1 MLAGF
6 KKSWPLILLAA
17 IVLSCGL
24 LDLPLICRGQ
34 IVLAPPGRHVA
45 RESIEWIRI
54 WLPNVMRPQ
63 LSHKVVGQ
71 YGKGK
76 SWDLH
81 PAAKP
86 SLPQVLL
93 IGDSITEM
101 YYHDVAADLKGKAYV
116 GYMASSLCIGDPMLP
131 RQIKLLLQNYR
142 FNVIQFNN
150 GMHGAGYSEAEY
162 GKYFPR
168 VIKTIQAN
176 DHGAKLIWANTTPAR
191 TGKQFAA
198 FSPWNKRII
207 ARNKIADAYCKKA
220 GIPINN
226 LYDVLLHHPEYYA
239 TWGGGVHEDPK
250 GQAAEAKRVAAAIL
264 KQIAA
269 LKPA

>member
-1 MLAGF
+1 MLADF
-6 KKSWPLILLAA
+6 KKSCFA
-17 IVLSCGL
+17 IVLAALVLSYGL
-24 LDLPLICRGQ
+24 AQLPRICRGQ
-34 IVLAPPGRHVA
+34 TVLAPPGRHVA
-45 RESIEWIRI
+45 RESIEWIRL
-54 WLPNVMRPQ
+54 WLPNVVRPQ
-63 LSHKVVGQ
+63 LSHKVMGQ

-76 SWDLH
+76 GWGLH
-81 PAAKP
+81 PAVKK

-101 YYHDVAADLKGKAYV
+101 YYRDVAADLKGKACV

-131 RQIKLLLQNYR
+131 AQIKLVLQNYR

-176 DHGAKLIWANTTPAR
+176 DHGAKLIWANTTPTR
-191 TGKQFAA
+191 MGKQFAV
-198 FSPWNKRII
+198 FSPWNNRII

-239 TWGGGVHEDPK
+239 TWGGGVHEGPK
-250 GQAAEAKRVAAAIL
+250 GQAAEAKKVAAAIL
-264 KQIAA
+264 KQIDA